1 MNILKK
7 RLHSDS
13 GGAMSIFMIA
23 GVFLVLILGMFI
35 IDITKNRYMKNFYDN
50 ATQRATTVAVKEQNT
65 VGGLTTKSVKK
76 FIVEYYGLRGTP
88 VFEPSVSSSLST
100 KESYGTSDSKAFR
113 PLGCD
118 VDTPKIKIKFD
129 TGRGIG
135 SKENLVLEVPP
146 IKQTGY
152 QNLQVRHNGVLKNLN
167 DKSLERLISQGQYKV
182 LSAEVEDT
190 SGNFILGLVGQK
202 CSHFVSVKSANT
214 INTFNAEN

>member
-1 MNILKK
+1 MNMLKK

-13 GGAMSIFMIA
+13 GGAMTIFMIA
-23 GVFLVLILGMFI
+23 GVFLVLVLGMFI

-65 VGGLTTKSVKK
+65 VGGLTAKSVKK

-88 VFEPSVSSSLST
+88 VFEPSVSSPLST
-100 KESYGTSDSKAFR
+100 NESYGTSDSKAF
-113 PLGCD
+113 D
-118 VDTPKIKIKFD
+118 K
-129 TGRGIG
+129 GRRIG
-135 SKENLVLEVPP
+135 SDESLVLEVPP

-152 QNLQVRHNGVLKNLN
+152 QNLQVIHNGVQKSLN

-190 SGNFILGLVGQK
+190 SGNFFLGLAGER

>member
-1 MNILKK
+1 
-7 RLHSDS
+7 
-13 GGAMSIFMIA
+13 MSIFMIV

-190 SGNFILGLVGQK
+190 SGNFILGLAGQK

>member
-1 MNILKK
+1 MNIFKK

-23 GVFLVLILGMFI
+23 GVFLVVVLGMFI
-35 IDITKNRYMKNFYDN
+35 IDVTKNRYMKNFYDN

-65 VGGLTTKSVKK
+65 VGGLTAKSVKK

-88 VFEPSVSSSLST
+88 VFDASVSSPLST
-100 KESYGTSDSKAFR
+100 NESYGTSDSKAFR

-129 TGRGIG
+129 KGRRIG
-135 SKENLVLEVPP
+135 SDESLVLEVPP

-152 QNLQVRHNGVLKNLN
+152 QNLQVIHNGVLKNLN

-190 SGNFILGLVGQK
+190 SGNFILGLAGQK
-202 CSHFVSVKSANT
+202 CSHFLSIKSANT

>member
-23 GVFLVLILGMFI
+23 GVFLVLFVGMFI

-65 VGGLTTKSVKK
+65 VGGLTAKSVKK

-100 KESYGTSDSKAFR
+100 QESYGTSDSKAFR

-129 TGRGIG
+129 KGRRIG
-135 SKENLVLEVPP
+135 SDESLVLEIPP

-152 QNLQVRHNGVLKNLN
+152 QNLQVIHNGVQKSLN

-190 SGNFILGLVGQK
+190 SGNFILGLAGQK
-202 CSHFVSVKSANT
+202 CSHFVSIKSANT

>member
-1 MNILKK
+1 MT
-7 RLHSDS
+7 
-13 GGAMSIFMIA
+13 IFMLA
-23 GVFLVLILGMFI
+23 GVFLVLVLGMFI

-65 VGGLTTKSVKK
+65 VGGLTAKSVKK

-88 VFEPSVSSSLST
+88 VFEPSVSSPLST
-100 KESYGTSDSKAFR
+100 NESYGTSDSKAFR

-118 VDTPKIKIKFD
+118 VDVPKIKIKFD

-146 IKQTGY
+146 IKQ
-152 QNLQVRHNGVLKNLN
+152 NLQVIHNGVQKSLN

-190 SGNFILGLVGQK
+190 SGNFFLGLAGER